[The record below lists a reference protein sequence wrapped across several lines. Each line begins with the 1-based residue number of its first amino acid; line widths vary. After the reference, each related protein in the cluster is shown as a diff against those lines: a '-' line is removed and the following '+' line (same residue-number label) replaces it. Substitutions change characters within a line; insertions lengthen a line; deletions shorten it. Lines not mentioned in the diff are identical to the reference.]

1 MQGLD
6 LNPGLS
12 LSPASC
18 STASQSH
25 VDASHRQ
32 EAGEREGLVSV
43 VPVPFVLVFCL
54 YCECFQAVRTLLS

>member
-25 VDASHRQ
+25 VDTSHRQ

-43 VPVPFVLVFCL
+43 VPVPFALVFCL
-54 YCECFQAVRTLLS
+54 TVNAFRL